1 VLGGWQ
7 RCTQSDAAHPRGRVG
22 NSGWLLLAPLHAT
35 FEGLVTCPEYAVDER
50 HALPPSGFVEELF
63 TRLMASNV
71 AEEQVLP
78 PSQKGGLVGRR
89 KRSQQCPGANVKQS
103 QPLV

>member
-1 VLGGWQ
+1 VQGGWR
-7 RCTQSDAAHPRGRVG
+7 RCTQADITHPHGRVG

-35 FEGLVTCPEYAVDER
+35 FEGLVTCPEYAVDEL
-50 HALPPSGFVEELF
+50 HALPPPGFVEELF

-78 PSQKGGLVGRR
+78 QPQPKGGLVGRR
-89 KRSQQCPGANVKQS
+89 KR
-103 QPLV
+103 